1 MPRAKATVATPPVAT
16 PPAAPPAE
24 QPEKPRPSRTIP
36 TTLHRD
42 VVQRLATADPETG
55 RPYTARA
62 VAAWL
67 GSEHGVRCSHM
78 AVLRVQAAAAERGEQ
93 LIVAALREELRDAV
107 APVATRLLRATKRL
121 DASLRK
127 ETSAPKLAAGVRS
140 LTSALDTLA
149 KLSGVAKPIA
159 FDLTSGGQ
167 PLPDAYAQ
175 LAAAVA
181 RLRAEPAP
189 GGVLEAGT
197 EPPA

>member
-1 MPRAKATVATPPVAT
+1 MPRAKPTP
-16 PPAAPPAE
+16 PPAE
-24 QPEKPRPSRTIP
+24 VIEQEKPRPSRTIP
-36 TTLHRD
+36 TALHRE
-42 VVQRLATADPETG
+42 VVQRLAESDPATG

-67 GSEHGVRCSHM
+67 NTEHGLKCSHM

-107 APVATRLLRATKRL
+107 APVATRLLRNTKRL
-121 DASLRK
+121 DAALRR
-127 ETSAPKLAAGVRS
+127 ENNPSKLAAGVRS

-181 RLRAEPAP
+181 RLRAEPAA
-189 GGVLEAGT
+189 GGVLGADP
-197 EPPA
+197 EPPT